1 MHGANGWRLPPF
13 VSCRLHLRFYFKD
26 RSTHYSQKLV
36 GLQTG
41 AADQRTVHAMPA
53 EECRGVIRYDA
64 AAILNGQ
71 PVGFRLAIDL
81 AELASQDR
89 VGILCLLRGRMV
101 VGIADRPHWFI
112 CNAQVGQG
120 L

>member
-1 MHGANGWRLPPF
+1 MHRAKGWWLSPF
-13 VSCRLHLRFYFKD
+13 VSCRLHLLFYFKD
-26 RSTHYSQKLV
+26 PSTHYSQKLV

-41 AADQRTVHAMPA
+41 APNQHAVHAMPA
-53 EECRGVIRYDA
+53 EERSGVIRYDA

-81 AELASQDR
+81 TELASQDR
-89 VGILCLLRGRMV
+89 VGVLRLFRGRV
-101 VGIADRPHWFI
+101 VVCITDRPYRFV

>member
-1 MHGANGWRLPPF
+1 
-13 VSCRLHLRFYFKD
+13 
-26 RSTHYSQKLV
+26 
-36 GLQTG
+36 
-41 AADQRTVHAMPA
+41 MPA

-81 AELASQDR
+81 TELASQDR
-89 VGILCLLRGRMV
+89 VGVLRLLRGRA
-101 VGIADRPHWFI
+101 GGLHSDRPYRFV